1 MSGTN
6 RFQTAALALLL
17 LVGGVLAWTVQL
29 RPPLLVDT
37 APLAELPRE
46 ILGWHASVE
55 VPLET
60 EVEKMLRADIN
71 LQRIYELGGVDSIGL
86 YVGYY
91 GTERGGR
98 PEHTPDVCYPTAGFT
113 ILERQIVS
121 IDPTRGLRAIE
132 FLVEREGRHQLV
144 QFWYRSYR
152 STGLLGPGGQIWDRL
167 IGRLVRGRSDGALVR
182 VTTPVRP
189 GDEFGARSRL
199 AQLAAEADRL
209 LDQHWPIESAQRS

>member
-1 MSGTN
+1 MSDTN

-17 LVGGVLAWTVQL
+17 LIGGALAWSVQL
-29 RPPLLVDT
+29 RLALVVDT
-37 APLAELPRE
+37 TPLAELPRE
-46 ILGWHASVE
+46 IAGWRASAD

-60 EVEKMLRADIN
+60 DVERMLRADFN
-71 LQRIYELGGVDSIGL
+71 LQRIYELRGVEPVGL

-98 PEHTPDVCYPTAGFT
+98 PEHTPDVCYPTAGFA
-113 ILERQIVS
+113 IVDRQIVS
-121 IDPTRGLRAIE
+121 IDRKRGLRAIE
-132 FLVEREGRHQLV
+132 FLVEREGRRQLV

-167 IGRLVRGRSDGALVR
+167 VGRLVRGRSDGALVR
-182 VTTPVRP
+182 VTTPLLP
-189 GDEFGARSRL
+189 GDESGARSRL

-209 LDQHWPIESAQRS
+209 LDSHWPIESPERS